1 MAVAPFASL
10 SKILGPKGEK
20 TPAPASRASVPAK
33 ASAPPPAPS
42 SSVLPYGRQCIDDDD
57 IAAVVAVLRG
67 ELLTTGPVV
76 GRFEQALAALTGAR
90 EAIACSSGTAALY
103 MAARALG
110 LGLGHT
116 IIVPAI
122 TFTAT
127 ASAPHLL
134 GAEVVFADVDPETGL
149 MRASDLE
156 AAIARTPLRRAD
168 AVFPVHYAGQS
179 CDIEAIAAFA
189 RARGIWIIEDAAHA
203 LGAAW
208 TARNGAIL
216 PIGANA
222 HSDMTIFSFHP
233 VKTIAMGEGGA
244 VTANDPEL
252 ARRLKLGR
260 NHGITREPSEFVHKE
275 GAFDE
280 SGAANPWYYE
290 LGAPGF
296 NFRVSD
302 VNCALG
308 LSQLSKLSRFVA
320 RRRAL
325 VACYDE
331 LLAPF
336 APFVRPLR
344 RDPRSLSA
352 WHIYPVRID
361 FAAAR
366 LSRADLMRA
375 LAADGIGTQVHYIPV
390 HRQPYYATRYG
401 VAELPGAE
409 AYYASTLT
417 LPLYVGMSE
426 SHVIRVVDALRRHLK
441 V

>member
-1 MAVAPFASL
+1 MPPKRAKTFASL
-10 SKILGPKGEK
+10 SPILVSKREEAPPAAP
-20 TPAPASRASVPAK
+20 TPPVKAKAPAR
-33 ASAPPPAPS
+33 S
-42 SSVLPYGRQCIDDDD
+42 SSFLPYGRQCIEDDD
-57 IAAVVAVLRG
+57 IDAVVAVLRG

-76 GRFEQALAALTGAR
+76 GRFEQEIATLTGAH

-156 AAIARTPLRRAD
+156 AALARTPLRRAD

-179 CDIEAIAAFA
+179 CNIEAISAFA

-203 LGAAW
+203 LGSAW
-208 TARNGAIL
+208 TARDGAIL
-216 PIGANA
+216 PIGANE

-244 VTANDPEL
+244 VTASDPEL
-252 ARRLKLGR
+252 VRRLKLAR
-260 NHGITREPSEFVHKE
+260 NHGITREPSEFVRNDA
-275 GAFDE
+275 AFDAT
-280 SGAANPWYYE
+280 GAANPWYYE

-302 VNCALG
+302 INCALG
-308 LSQLSKLSRFVA
+308 LSQLSKLGRFVA
-320 RRRAL
+320 RRRTL

-331 LLAPF
+331 LLAPC
-336 APFVRPLR
+336 APLVRPLG

-361 FAAAR
+361 FAAGR

-375 LAADGIGTQVHYIPV
+375 LAAEGIGTQVHYIPV
-390 HRQPYYATRYG
+390 HRQPYYAARYG
-401 VAELPGAE
+401 VAELPGAD
-409 AYYASTLT
+409 AYYATTLT
-417 LPLYVGMSE
+417 LPLYVGMSDDD
-426 SHVIRVVDALRRHLK
+426 VTRIVDALRRHLK
-441 V
+441 L